1 MSDPQSP
8 ENGSW
13 APRLPPPVIALAGWL
28 MPGAGYWLI
37 GQRAR
42 GIIVGSAIIVLY
54 LSGLLV
60 AGVRVIEVPGYDSQ
74 SGHQIRVSRGRII
87 RPSERFAYESAEWI
101 LTHGGLVSE
110 IADKPWFVGQV
121 LAGPI
126 AVVSA
131 AASVQAAQH
140 AYQQVQQAPDQPPLS
155 TRPHAPLEA
164 VGVLYTAV
172 AGMLNL
178 LVIIDST
185 YRAGQRAAGQQTQT
199 RLRVAGGQ

>member
-1 MSDPQSP
+1 MSDPQP
-8 ENGSW
+8 PDNDSW
-13 APRLPPPVIALAGWL
+13 YAKLPPPVIALAGWL

-42 GIIVGSAIIVLY
+42 GIIVGASIIVLY

-74 SGHQIRVSRGRII
+74 SGHQIRVSRGRIV
-87 RPSERFAYESAEWI
+87 RPSERFAYESAGWI
-101 LTHGGLVSE
+101 LTHGGLISE
-110 IADKPWFVGQV
+110 IANKPWFVGQV

-131 AASVQAAQH
+131 VASVQAAQQ
-140 AYQQVQQAPDQPPLS
+140 AYEQVQQAPDQPPLS